1 MYKYKH
7 TVTQEIIEIED
18 IIVDSTTDYFDSPF
32 VEWWYHVNNLTDKI
46 DKYSDTYNFDD
57 GMFDD

>member
-18 IIVDSTTDYFDSPF
+18 IIIDNPIDYFDSPF
-32 VEWWYHVNNLTDKI
+32 VSWWYHIDDQTGKI
-46 DKYSDTYNFDD
+46 DKYSDLYNFDD
-57 GMFDD
+57 